1 MTILASIMI
10 SFVTEI
16 WELMKSKLFY
26 FRFLNLHIFSE
37 IFIINKELLFLIRN
51 VITDI
56 PETRKLVALQ
66 F

>member
-26 FRFLNLHIFSE
+26 FRFLNLHIFCE
-37 IFIINKELLFLIRN
+37 IFIINKELLFLTRN